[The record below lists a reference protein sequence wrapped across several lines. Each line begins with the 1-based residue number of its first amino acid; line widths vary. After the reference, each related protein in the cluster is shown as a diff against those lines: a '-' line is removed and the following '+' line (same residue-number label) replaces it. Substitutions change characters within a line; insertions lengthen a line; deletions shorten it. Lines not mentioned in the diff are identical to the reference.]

1 MKNSSNQI
9 KLTLIIFFSL
19 GIIFSSFRQETENS
33 GNESLMGNF
42 QPLNSVAIISDTT
55 KKDPETGLIV
65 DENLYMVKA
74 QCTGCHSTKLIM
86 ANHFTRDGW
95 KQKIRWMQ
103 ANHNLWELGD
113 TEKQVLDY
121 LEKNYAPLPMVSRRA
136 PLKDIKWY
144 DLKIN

>member
-1 MKNSSNQI
+1 MRI
-9 KLTLIIFFSL
+9 KITLIVFLGL
-19 GIIFSSFRQETENS
+19 GILFSSFRQETKIKNRS
-33 GNESLMGNF
+33 FANDL
-42 QPLNSVAIISDTT
+42 PSVLGAPVLSDTT
-55 KKDPETGLIV
+55 KLDKETGLVV

-74 QCTGCHSTKLIM
+74 QCMGCHSTKLIS

-103 ANHNLWELGD
+103 ANHNLWDLGE

-121 LEKNYAPLPMVSRRA
+121 LEKNYPPQQMVSRRA

-144 DLKIN
+144 DLKLN

>member
-1 MKNSSNQI
+1 MK
-9 KLTLIIFFSL
+9 TLLLMML
-19 GIIFSSFRQETENS
+19 GAGIASQALPDRAVEQF
-33 GNESLMGNF
+33 
-42 QPLNSVAIISDTT
+42 VAAEALADTI
-55 KKDPETGLIV
+55 KKDTETGLVV

-74 QCTGCHSTKLIM
+74 QCTSCHSSKLII
-86 ANHFTRDGW
+86 ANRFTRDGW

-121 LEKNYAPLPMVSRRA
+121 LEKNYSPTASVARRA

-144 DLKIN
+144 KLDQN

>member
-1 MKNSSNQI
+1 MRI
-9 KLTLIIFFSL
+9 TLIVVL
-19 GIIFSSFRQETENS
+19 GLGLILSSFRQGTS
-33 GNESLMGNF
+33 VESKAQIKTFAYTANATALT
-42 QPLNSVAIISDTT
+42 DTT
-55 KKDPETGLIV
+55 KMDPETGLIV

-74 QCTGCHSTKLIM
+74 QCTGCHSTKLIS

-103 ANHNLWELGD
+103 ANHNLWELGE

-121 LEKNYAPLPMVSRRA
+121 LEKNYAPVQVVSRRA

-144 DLKIN
+144 DLKLK

>member
-1 MKNSSNQI
+1 MRI
-9 KLTLIIFFSL
+9 TLIVVL
-19 GIIFSSFRQETENS
+19 GLGLILSSFRQGTS
-33 GNESLMGNF
+33 VESKAQVKTFAYTANAT
-42 QPLNSVAIISDTT
+42 VRTDTT
-55 KKDPETGLIV
+55 KMDPETGLIV

-74 QCTGCHSTKLIM
+74 QCTGCHSTKLIS

-103 ANHNLWELGD
+103 ANHNLWELGE

-121 LEKNYAPLPMVSRRA
+121 LEKNYAPVQVVSRRA

-144 DLKIN
+144 DLKLK

>member
-9 KLTLIIFFSL
+9 KIIFIIFLVL
-19 GIIFSSFRQETENS
+19 GITLSSFRRDADSEIPKKNISQLS
-33 GNESLMGNF
+33 RISL
-42 QPLNSVAIISDTT
+42 SDTT

-121 LEKNYAPLPMVSRRA
+121 LEKNYAPVQMVSRRA
-136 PLKDIKWY
+136 PLKDIQWY
-144 DLKIN
+144 DLKLK

>member
-1 MKNSSNQI
+1 MKNPFDKI
-9 KLTLIIFFSL
+9 KLTIIVFLVL
-19 GIIFSSFRQETENS
+19 GITMSSFRREAKNY
-33 GNESLMGNF
+33 GNENLKTNI
-42 QPLNSVAIISDTT
+42 QPLTNAIISDTT
-55 KKDPETGLIV
+55 KTDPETGLIV

-121 LEKNYAPLPMVSRRA
+121 LEKNYAPKQMVSRRA

-144 DLKIN
+144 DLKLN

>member
-1 MKNSSNQI
+1 MRI
-9 KLTLIIFFSL
+9 KVTLIVFLGL
-19 GIIFSSFRQETENS
+19 GIVLSSFRPETESNIKFS
-33 GNESLMGNF
+33 SSDFSLISTNTF
-42 QPLNSVAIISDTT
+42 ASDTT
-55 KKDPETGLIV
+55 KLDKETGLVV

-74 QCTGCHSTKLIM
+74 QCTGCHSTKLIS

-103 ANHNLWELGD
+103 ANHNLWDLGE

-121 LEKNYAPLPMVSRRA
+121 LEKNYAPQQMVSRRA

-144 DLKIN
+144 DLKLK

>member
-9 KLTLIIFFSL
+9 KLTLIVFFSL

-33 GNESLMGNF
+33 INESLKENF
-42 QPLNSVAIISDTT
+42 LPSNPFVILSDTT

-74 QCTGCHSTKLIM
+74 QCTGCHSTKLII

-121 LEKNYAPLPMVSRRA
+121 LEKNYAPQQMVSRRA

-144 DLKIN
+144 DLKLN

>member
-1 MKNSSNQI
+1 MRI
-9 KLTLIIFFSL
+9 KATLIVFLGL
-19 GIIFSSFRQETENS
+19 GILFSSFRQETKSKNGNS
-33 GNESLMGNF
+33 SYELPSIHATTL
-42 QPLNSVAIISDTT
+42 LSDTT
-55 KKDPETGLIV
+55 KLDKETGLVV

-74 QCTGCHSTKLIM
+74 QCTGCHSTKLIS

-103 ANHNLWELGD
+103 ANHNLWDLGE

-121 LEKNYAPLPMVSRRA
+121 LEKNYPPQQMVSRRT

-144 DLKIN
+144 DLKLK

>member
-1 MKNSSNQI
+1 MLGAGILFQTLPETTAPYHNNSSTA
-9 KLTLIIFFSL
+9 L
-19 GIIFSSFRQETENS
+19 
-33 GNESLMGNF
+33 
-42 QPLNSVAIISDTT
+42 ADTT

-74 QCTGCHSTKLIM
+74 QCTNCHSTKLIT
-86 ANHFTRDGW
+86 ANRFTRDGW

-113 TEKQVLDY
+113 AEKPVLDY
-121 LEKNYAPLPMVSRRA
+121 LEKNYSPTASVARRA

-144 DLKIN
+144 KLEQN